1 MKIYIKDVLK
11 VDQKVLSI
19 FRSYVFLFFQ
29 TLAKEIKVNLIQDFN
44 IDTITSLFINIS
56 QI

>member
-11 VDQKVLSI
+11 VDQKVVSI

-29 TLAKEIKVNLIQDFN
+29 TLAKEIKVNLVQDF
-44 IDTITSLFINIS
+44 
-56 QI
+56 